1 MPALSRSDDYA
12 ERSDRE
18 DAELA
23 LSVLDNIPCALAVFD
38 RGGRL
43 TMTNHA
49 FDRSFPHNCERIR
62 LEASALLASGESRS
76 FEADDGRTFVLER
89 KPLPDGWLVIAQD
102 TSERMAEIA
111 KAAKVARTDPITG
124 LGNGLAMREALTAE
138 LSSSAVASGEQN
150 FGTAAVIAIDLERF
164 KAINESLGQSFGD
177 ALLSLL
183 AERLQSALGED
194 DLAARLGGDE
204 FVVLQRKVAQPAS
217 AHRLAKRLVDLLG
230 RSYLINGH
238 LIDIDVSI
246 GIALLPTDG
255 SSADDVLKNAHLALR
270 RSRSTG
276 SRSYCFFEP
285 EMDRQMKARRELETD
300 LRRALGLRQF
310 SLVYQPQR
318 DLASG
323 RTSGFEA
330 LLRWNHP
337 TRGPVSPS
345 EFIPI
350 AEELRLIVP
359 IGEWVLRTACHEA
372 AGWQEPLTVA
382 VNVSAIQIGMPNFA
396 DTLKQALHSSG
407 LPASRLELEITE
419 SALIAD
425 HSAALETLH
434 LARKMGVRVSMDDFG
449 TGYSSLS
456 YLRSFPFDKIKI
468 DQSFVRADP
477 HDSNCTAIVSA
488 IAALGRSLGMMT
500 LAEGVE
506 SQEQWRRIMAS
517 GCTAAQGFLVSYPLP
532 PESIGDFLAEEARRN
547 CTMRADRPEGSAG

>member
-1 MPALSRSDDYA
+1 M
-12 ERSDRE
+12 
-18 DAELA
+18 
-23 LSVLDNIPCALAVFD
+23 SVLNNIPCALAVFD
-38 RGGRL
+38 LDGRL
-43 TMTNHA
+43 TITNSA
-49 FDRSFPHNCERIR
+49 FDRSFPQNCERIR

-76 FEADDGRTFVLER
+76 FEADDGRTYVLER
-89 KPLPDGWLVIAQD
+89 KQLPDGWLVVAQD

-111 KAAKVARTDPITG
+111 RAAKIARTDPITG
-124 LGNGLAMREALTAE
+124 LGNRLAIREALTTE
-138 LSSSAVASGEQN
+138 LSSGEQGL
-150 FGTAAVIAIDLERF
+150 GTAAVIAIDLERF
-164 KAINESLGQSFGD
+164 KTINESLGQSYGD
-177 ALLSLL
+177 ALLALV
-183 AERLQSALGED
+183 AERLRSALGED

-204 FVVLQRKVAQPAS
+204 FVVLQRKVPQPAS
-217 AHRLAKRLVDLLG
+217 AHRLAKRLVDLLA

-255 SSADDVLKNAHLALR
+255 TSPNDVVKNAHLALR

-285 EMDRQMKARRELETD
+285 EMDRQMQARRELETD

-337 TRGPVSPS
+337 TRGSVSPA

-396 DTLKQALHSSG
+396 DTLKQALKSSE
-407 LPASRLELEITE
+407 LPAHRLELEITE

-425 HSAALETLH
+425 HPAALETLH

-477 HDSNCTAIVSA
+477 QDSSCNAIVSA

-506 SQEQWRRIMAS
+506 SQEQWRRIIAS

-532 PESIGDFLAEEARRN
+532 PERIGAFLAEEA
-547 CTMRADRPEGSAG
+547 MRSFNMWTDQSEGNAGLAESE